1 MKTTSASRLFL
12 LSEGVKGSGG
22 NLSGNGSTLL
32 TLNFI
37 SSFIFYFVFNFDL
50 HNGTIKAKNWINPH
64 PPCSHLFHRSRE
76 KAQPPHPAFSNGIF
90 PLGGILLLEGTG
102 LNCSSHL
109 SLGWN
114 QFHGST
120 WPDKPTFTS
129 PGNSHPFP
137 PCPTCPGFSRTTQ
150 LMSKHGGIIGRREV
164 GIVDGPRAVCPM
176 GGISQHWYSTGI
188 FQCPAVLQSM
198 VSWSQKS
205 QEKNKSCP
213 KWIQQIVVTL
223 KF

>member
-12 LSEGVKGSGG
+12 LSEGGKGSGG

-32 TLNFI
+32 TLNFV

-102 LNCSSHL
+102 LNCNSHL

-137 PCPTCPGFSRTTQ
+137 PCPTCPGLSRTTQ
-150 LMSKHGGIIGRREV
+150 LMSKHGGIIGRSWNSGWTTSWHISALIFHWDIPV
-164 GIVDGPRAVCPM
+164 SSSAAVN
-176 GGISQHWYSTGI
+176 GFLKSEITRKKQILSQMD
-188 FQCPAVLQSM
+188 PADCCDPQVL
-198 VSWSQKS
+198 VWG
-205 QEKNKSCP
+205 
-213 KWIQQIVVTL
+213 
-223 KF
+223 